1 MNIDPTFVPD
11 SKKTTEDDTEA
22 SPYKNGP
29 YLVLSDSS
37 TFDGAEDCYVAYVTD
52 EGERELE
59 ACSDFKAVE
68 DDEMEIILLSD
79 LMAAYNKVHGT
90 DL

>member
-1 MNIDPTFVPD
+1 MPNTQEENI
-11 SKKTTEDDTEA
+11 
-22 SPYKNGP
+22 SPYSNGP

-37 TFDGAEDCYVAYVTD
+37 TFDGAEGCYIAYVTD
-52 EGERELE
+52 DGERDLE

-68 DDEMEIILLSD
+68 DDDVEIITLAD
-79 LMAAYNKVHGT
+79 LMDAYNKVHGT